1 MKYNVEFFGMTNDAA
16 GVRTVELELDDG
28 ASLKDLVGAL
38 RRKMPALEG
47 SVIRPGEDRLTAH
60 YAFNVNGRFYV
71 DDYDVVVEGDD
82 HILLLTFA
90 LGG

>member
-1 MKYNVEFFGMTNDAA
+1 MKYSVELYGMTNDAV
-16 GVRTVELELDDG
+16 GIRTVEVDLDNG
-28 ASLKDLVGAL
+28 ATLSNLVGAL

-47 SVIRPGEDRLTAH
+47 SVILPGEDKLTSH
-60 YAFNVNGRFYV
+60 YTFNVNGRFSM
-71 DDYDVVVEGDD
+71 DDYDLKVKSDD